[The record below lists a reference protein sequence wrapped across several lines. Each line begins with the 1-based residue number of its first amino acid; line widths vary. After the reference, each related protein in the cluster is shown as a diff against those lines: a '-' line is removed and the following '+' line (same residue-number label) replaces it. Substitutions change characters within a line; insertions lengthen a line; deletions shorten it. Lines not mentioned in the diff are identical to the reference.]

1 MVYFMQKCPT
11 CGRRLQICV
20 EHLGRKMVCEHC
32 HGTFVARDPAASGE
46 VVQRNELL
54 ERADALLES
63 LSSAKQPGT
72 GQ

>member
-1 MVYFMQKCPT
+1 
-11 CGRRLQICV
+11 
-20 EHLGRKMVCEHC
+20 MVCEHC

-46 VVQRNELL
+46 VVQRNELI